1 MKLEKNIGL
10 VVIDYLQLVQASNK
24 KGGSREQEI
33 SEISRSLKIL
43 AKEINVPVIAL
54 SQLSR
59 APEQRPDHRP
69 MLSDLRES
77 GAIEQ
82 DADIVMFLY
91 RDDYYN
97 EESEKKNI
105 AEAANEVSGGEG
117 VKFSKHA
124 DMRLKQRDITLTDEQ
139 LSRLNE
145 GTQKAGLKGIRESL
159 VIMDDLAFIV
169 NTKSKT
175 VVTAMDQNNS

>member
-1 MKLEKNIGL
+1 MNSIITGGYSSIEQAAGKL
-10 VVIDYLQLVQASNK
+10 SNK
-24 KGGSREQEI
+24 KDTSQASGSSGI
-33 SEISRSLKIL
+33 SFQDILK
-43 AKEINVPVIAL
+43 
-54 SQLSR
+54 Q
-59 APEQRPDHRP
+59 
-69 MLSDLRES
+69 
-77 GAIEQ
+77 
-82 DADIVMFLY
+82 
-91 RDDYYN
+91 
-97 EESEKKNI
+97 KNI

-175 VVTAMDQNNS
+175 VVTAMDQNNSEDNIFTNIDGAVII